1 MGLSVNDRFSPEM
14 GLPYADAE
22 TDAAGA
28 TPQGLEV
35 NADGWSVLQSLPV
48 SVSAHLLSG
57 GLPEYIQQAGEL

>member
-1 MGLSVNDRFSPEM
+1 M